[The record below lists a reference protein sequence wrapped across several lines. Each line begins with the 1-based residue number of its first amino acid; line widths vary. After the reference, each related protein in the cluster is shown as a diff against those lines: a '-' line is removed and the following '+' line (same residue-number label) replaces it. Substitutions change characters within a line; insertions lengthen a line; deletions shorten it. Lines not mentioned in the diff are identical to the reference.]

1 MFGRRKSTQQAN
13 GISSVASSYDVAKL
27 VGALPSMPFP
37 ELREI
42 KQKIDA
48 AVAARTEEARASF
61 ADQLEMFGLS
71 LDDVKPAKKKKQT
84 PKVKYRDPD
93 NPENSW
99 NGIGK
104 TKKWLQAHLDAGR
117 RIEEFLVE

>member
-1 MFGRRKSTQQAN
+1 MFRRKSAPLAD
-13 GISSVASSYDVAKL
+13 GIGGVASSSDVAKL
-27 VGALPSMPFP
+27 INALPSMPFP

-71 LDDVKPAKKKKQT
+71 LGDAKPVKKKRQS

-93 NPENSW
+93 NPENTW

-104 TKKWLQAHLDAGR
+104 QRKWLQSHLEAGR
-117 RIEEFLVE
+117 SLEEFLVE

>member
-1 MFGRRKSTQQAN
+1 MLRRKSAPLAD
-13 GISSVASSYDVAKL
+13 GIGGVASSSDVAKL
-27 VGALPSMPFP
+27 INALPSMPFP

-71 LDDVKPAKKKKQT
+71 LGDAKPVKKKRQS

-93 NPENSW
+93 NPENTW

-104 TKKWLQAHLDAGR
+104 QRKWLQSHLEAGR
-117 RIEEFLVE
+117 SLEEFLVE

>member
-1 MFGRRKSTQQAN
+1 MFRRKSAPLVD
-13 GISSVASSYDVAKL
+13 GIGGVASSSDVAKL
-27 VGALPSMPFP
+27 INALPSMPFP

-71 LDDVKPAKKKKQT
+71 LDDVKPVKKKRQS

-93 NPENSW
+93 NPENTW

-104 TKKWLQAHLDAGR
+104 QRKWLQSHLEAGR
-117 RIEEFLVE
+117 SLEEFLVE